1 MVTLVVEDGSGVD
14 NANAYGALADVN
26 TYHSDRNN
34 TYWAAVATDDLRRAC
49 IIRASDFIDKRF
61 KVRFRGYR
69 LTVEQALAW
78 PRLNAY
84 DNDRYSLQGVPPQIF
99 KAMCE
104 YALRAAIYNVL
115 APDALSLSP
124 SQDMTAADPNA
135 ASKSGVIVGPIR
147 MKTERVGPIEESTT
161 YDSTMQQAQLARAGQ
176 NSRSAQSN
184 VVNDIY
190 IPQYPE
196 ADMLLEELLETTI
209 SLTMAR
215 G

>member
-1 MVTLVVEDGSGVD
+1 MTLSSKIGSGVEG
-14 NANAYGALADVN
+14 ANAYGALADVN
-26 TYHSDRNN
+26 TYHANRQQYILGCSCVGRHPKRVPSF
-34 TYWAAVATDDLRRAC
+34 ALLRT
-49 IIRASDFIDKRF
+49 STNGSKP
-61 KVRFRGYR
+61 RFRGYR

-84 DNDRYSLQGVPPQIF
+84 DNDRYSLQDVPPQIF
-99 KAMCE
+99 QAMCE

-115 APDALSLSP
+115 APDAQQLSP
-124 SQDMTAADPNA
+124 PQDMTTANPNA
-135 ASKSGVIVGPIR
+135 AGANGVIVGPIR
-147 MKTERVGPIEESTT
+147 AKTERVGPIEESTT
-161 YDSTMQQAQLARAGQ
+161 YDSTMQQAQLARAGE

-196 ADMLLEELLETTI
+196 ADMVLEELLESTI